1 MGKKNDHIKHAT
13 HTKKLVTDSALQKF
27 AIGFEYDRTW
37 AEAKHSVQLRPL
49 K

>member
-1 MGKKNDHIKHAT
+1 MAKKNDHTKDIHS
-13 HTKKLVTDSALQKF
+13 TKKPGDNSALQKF
-27 AIGFEYDRTW
+27 ALGFEYDRTW